1 MAGGL
6 QQSDSDRDH
15 ADGHEVADHNIEKTG
30 DEGDPAGDDLEL
42 TVEKSADQFKKED
55 ERDDRVDHGP
65 STFPGSPFRLISAL
79 MTAALLV
86 LFYC

>member
-1 MAGGL
+1 M
-6 QQSDSDRDH
+6 
-15 ADGHEVADHNIEKTG
+15 TG
-30 DEGDPAGDDLEL
+30 DEGDPTGDDLEL
-42 TVEKSADQFKKED
+42 TVEQSAYQFKKED
-55 ERDDRVDHGP
+55 ERADRVDHGP